1 MTTSEHPQSASV
13 GPGATGGDATATSG
27 EPEAQLEQPKPS
39 GEERKPKHRGVMQSL
54 TALCVRYVERLMPDP
69 YLFAVIL
76 TLIVAALVAL
86 LVNGASPSGMLKA
99 WYGGVWGS
107 QNIFTFA
114 FQMVLIL
121 VTGYTLAEAPVL
133 KRAIVYVASKPR
145 NQVQGALLCF
155 GVSAVLSLLNWGLG
169 LVAGALVAR
178 QVAKRFT
185 DAHFGYLI
193 AAAFMGF
200 IVWTQGLSSSIALA
214 NTDNGS
220 PINVIHKMTG
230 ITVPLKL
237 TIFQPYS
244 WLSVI
249 VVLALLALAIW
260 RMEPAQSL
268 APDPAVFED
277 EDQAEVKAEGK
288 KTFAEWLEDLWI
300 LNILVFAAG
309 IAYFCISGFALN
321 ISSMIMLFT
330 ITSALLHRT
339 PIRFIRAFTGAA
351 KVSGPLLLQYPLYG
365 GLVGLAGLSALASGH
380 RGQAAADAAGPGGRE
395 RRDAVHAAV
404 PDLHRLID
412 HQPVRAVRRWALGR
426 AGPDRG
432 RLGAGDGSAIA
443 GLSRVDLHG
452 GRRRRGGREHDPTV
466 LVAAPAC
473 DRETQCPSGDGLYDR
488 RIRDRVGGVGCHR
501 SDRALR
507 NLTSARAGCYSGSLT
522 ASKALV
528 HPSQRLVEDLHLFAA
543 LFVGWLDGAAG
554 TFGLHSGRTLA
565 SQQAEVLL
573 ACLPEPALQFLQRL
587 LIHARQSAG
596 MSRVDQRVFLLGQV
610 HMVVAS
616 PLIHILTGRTVRRI
630 AGRQVESSR
639 RGQLTFTS
647 MRLHAGLANR
657 MWRTQG
663 EVEDKGVHVDCEA
676 RPGWS

>member
-1 MTTSEHPQSASV
+1 MTTSQDPK
-13 GPGATGGDATATSG
+13 ATSEDPEATSG
-27 EPEAQLEQPKPS
+27 PSGEQPKPK
-39 GEERKPKHRGVMQSL
+39 RRGVMQSL

-86 LVNGASPSGMLKA
+86 LVKGASPGGMLKA

-133 KRAIVYVASKPR
+133 KRAIVYVAGKPR

-155 GVSAVLSLLNWGLG
+155 GVSAALSLLNWGLG

-178 QVAKRFT
+178 QLAKRFT

-220 PINVIHKMTG
+220 PINVIHRMTG

-277 EDQAEVKAEGK
+277 QDQPEVKVEGE
-288 KTFAEWLEDLWI
+288 KTFAEWLENLWI

-321 ISSMIMLFT
+321 IASMIMLFT
-330 ITSALLHRT
+330 ITSAVLHRT

-365 GLVGLAGLSALASGH
+365 GLVGLLAY
-380 RGQAAADAAGPGGRE
+380 
-395 RRDAVHAAV
+395 HAAKEAK
-404 PDLHRLID
+404 PLQTIL
-412 HQPVRAVRRWALGR
+412 A
-426 AGPDRG
+426 
-432 RLGAGDGSAIA
+432 
-443 GLSRVDLHG
+443 
-452 GRRRRGGREHDPTV
+452 E
-466 LVAAPAC
+466 
-473 DRETQCPSGDGLYDR
+473 
-488 RIRDRVGGVGCHR
+488 
-501 SDRALR
+501 
-507 NLTSARAGCYSGSLT
+507 
-522 ASKALV
+522 ALV
-528 HPSQRLVEDLHLFAA
+528 NGATQHTLPFLT
-543 LFVGWLDGAAG
+543 FVG
-554 TFGLHSGRTLA
+554 
-565 SQQAEVLL
+565 
-573 ACLPEPALQFLQRL
+573 
-587 LIHARQSAG
+587 
-596 MSRVDQRVFLLGQV
+596 
-610 HMVVAS
+610 
-616 PLIHILTGRTVRRI
+616 
-630 AGRQVESSR
+630 
-639 RGQLTFTS
+639 
-647 MRLHAGLANR
+647 
-657 MWRTQG
+657 
-663 EVEDKGVHVDCEA
+663 
-676 RPGWS
+676 

>member
-1 MTTSEHPQSASV
+1 MTMSEDPQSTSVDARVAGADATGTSEAP
-13 GPGATGGDATATSG
+13 D
-27 EPEAQLEQPKPS
+27 AQLQQPTAS
-39 GEERKPKHRGVMQSL
+39 SEERKPKRRGVMQSL

-86 LVNGASPSGMLKA
+86 LVRGASPSGMLKA

-133 KRAIVYVASKPR
+133 KRAIVYIAAKPR
-145 NQVQGALLCF
+145 NQVQAALLCF

-214 NTDNGS
+214 NTDSGS
-220 PINVIHKMTG
+220 PINVIHKLTG
-230 ITVPLKL
+230 ITVPLTL

-268 APDPAVFED
+268 APDPAVFE
-277 EDQAEVKAEGK
+277 EQDQPEVQAEGK
-288 KTFAEWLEDLWI
+288 KTFAEWLENLWI
-300 LNILVFAAG
+300 LNVLVFAAG

-321 ISSMIMLFT
+321 IASMIMLFT

-365 GLVGLAGLSALASGH
+365 GLVGLLGYLPSHAANGAKPLQTLLAQAVVSGATQYTLPFLTFIGSLAISLFVPSGGGHWAVQGPIAVDSALAI
-380 RGQAAADAAGPGGRE
+380 GQRSPAYLGLISM
-395 RRDAVHAAV
+395 AVAV
-404 PDLHRLID
+404 GEGVANMI
-412 HQPVRAVRRWALGR
+412 QPFWLLPLLAIAKLNVRQVMGFTIVAFVIGLVV
-426 AGPDRG
+426 
-432 RLGAGDGSAIA
+432 LGAATLIA
-443 GLSRVDLHG
+443 PYV
-452 GRRRRGGREHDPTV
+452 
-466 LVAAPAC
+466 
-473 DRETQCPSGDGLYDR
+473 
-488 RIRDRVGGVGCHR
+488 I
-501 SDRALR
+501 
-507 NLTSARAGCYSGSLT
+507 
-522 ASKALV
+522 
-528 HPSQRLVEDLHLFAA
+528 
-543 LFVGWLDGAAG
+543 
-554 TFGLHSGRTLA
+554 
-565 SQQAEVLL
+565 
-573 ACLPEPALQFLQRL
+573 
-587 LIHARQSAG
+587 
-596 MSRVDQRVFLLGQV
+596 
-610 HMVVAS
+610 
-616 PLIHILTGRTVRRI
+616 
-630 AGRQVESSR
+630 
-639 RGQLTFTS
+639 
-647 MRLHAGLANR
+647 
-657 MWRTQG
+657 
-663 EVEDKGVHVDCEA
+663 
-676 RPGWS
+676 

>member
-1 MTTSEHPQSASV
+1 MTANE
-13 GPGATGGDATATSG
+13 GPKATSG
-27 EPEAQLEQPKPS
+27 APEAEPEQPKPS
-39 GEERKPKHRGVMQSL
+39 VEGHKLKRRGIMQSL

-76 TLIVAALVAL
+76 SLIVAALVAL

-133 KRAIVYVASKPR
+133 KRVIVSIAAKPR

-185 DAHFGYLI
+185 QAHFGYLI
-193 AAAFMGF
+193 AAGFMGF

-214 NTDNGS
+214 NTDSGS

-249 VVLALLALAIW
+249 VVLVLLALAIS
-260 RMEPAQSL
+260 RMEPGQSL
-268 APDPAVFED
+268 APDPAVFEV
-277 EDQAEVKAEGK
+277 EDQPEVNAEGK
-288 KTFAEWLEDLWI
+288 KTFAEWLENLWI
-300 LNILVFAAG
+300 LNVLVFAAG

-330 ITSALLHRT
+330 ITSAVLHRT

-365 GLVGLAGLSALASGH
+365 GLVGLLGYLPSHAANEAKPLQTVLAQTVVSGATQYTLPFLTFIGSLVISLFVPSGGGHWAVQGPIAVGSALAI
-380 RGQAAADAAGPGGRE
+380 GQRSPAYLGLISM
-395 RRDAVHAAV
+395 AVAV
-404 PDLHRLID
+404 GEGVANMI
-412 HQPVRAVRRWALGR
+412 QPFWLL
-426 AGPDRG
+426 P
-432 RLGAGDGSAIA
+432 LLAIA
-443 GLSRVDLHG
+443 KLNV
-452 GRRRRGGREHDPTV
+452 
-466 LVAAPAC
+466 
-473 DRETQCPSGDGLYDR
+473 
-488 RIRDRVGGVGCHR
+488 
-501 SDRALR
+501 
-507 NLTSARAGCYSGSLT
+507 
-522 ASKALV
+522 
-528 HPSQRLVEDLHLFAA
+528 
-543 LFVGWLDGAAG
+543 
-554 TFGLHSGRTLA
+554 
-565 SQQAEVLL
+565 
-573 ACLPEPALQFLQRL
+573 
-587 LIHARQSAG
+587 
-596 MSRVDQRVFLLGQV
+596 
-610 HMVVAS
+610 
-616 PLIHILTGRTVRRI
+616 
-630 AGRQVESSR
+630 RQVM
-639 RGQLTFTS
+639 GFTIV
-647 MRLHAGLANR
+647 AFVIGLVVLGTTALIAPY
-657 MWRTQG
+657 
-663 EVEDKGVHVDCEA
+663 VI
-676 RPGWS
+676 

>member
-1 MTTSEHPQSASV
+1 MTTS
-13 GPGATGGDATATSG
+13 GDATATSG
-27 EPEAQLEQPKPS
+27 APEAEPEQPKPS
-39 GEERKPKHRGVMQSL
+39 VEGHKPKRRGVMQSL

-86 LVNGASPSGMLKA
+86 LVNGATPSGMLKA

-133 KRAIVYVASKPR
+133 KRAIVYIAGKPR
-145 NQVQGALLCF
+145 NQIQGALLCF

-185 DAHFGYLI
+185 EAHFGYLI

-249 VVLALLALAIW
+249 AVLALLTLAIW
-260 RMEPAQSL
+260 RMEPAESL

-277 EDQAEVKAEGK
+277 EDQPEAKAEGK
-288 KTFAEWLEDLWI
+288 KTFAEWLENLWI
-300 LNILVFAAG
+300 LNVLVFAAG
-309 IAYFCISGFALN
+309 IACFCISGFALN
-321 ISSMIMLFT
+321 IASMIMLFT
-330 ITSALLHRT
+330 VTSALLHRT

-365 GLVGLAGLSALASGH
+365 GLVGLLGYLPSHAANETKPLQTLLAQAVVSGATQYTLPFLTFIGSLVISLFVPSGGGHWAVQGPIAVGSALAIDQRSPAYLGLISM
-380 RGQAAADAAGPGGRE
+380 
-395 RRDAVHAAV
+395 AVAV
-404 PDLHRLID
+404 GEGVANMI
-412 HQPVRAVRRWALGR
+412 QPFWLL
-426 AGPDRG
+426 P
-432 RLGAGDGSAIA
+432 LLAIA
-443 GLSRVDLHG
+443 KLNV
-452 GRRRRGGREHDPTV
+452 
-466 LVAAPAC
+466 
-473 DRETQCPSGDGLYDR
+473 
-488 RIRDRVGGVGCHR
+488 
-501 SDRALR
+501 
-507 NLTSARAGCYSGSLT
+507 
-522 ASKALV
+522 
-528 HPSQRLVEDLHLFAA
+528 
-543 LFVGWLDGAAG
+543 
-554 TFGLHSGRTLA
+554 
-565 SQQAEVLL
+565 
-573 ACLPEPALQFLQRL
+573 
-587 LIHARQSAG
+587 
-596 MSRVDQRVFLLGQV
+596 
-610 HMVVAS
+610 
-616 PLIHILTGRTVRRI
+616 
-630 AGRQVESSR
+630 RQVM
-639 RGQLTFTS
+639 GFTIV
-647 MRLHAGLANR
+647 AFVIGLVVLGTTALIAPY
-657 MWRTQG
+657 
-663 EVEDKGVHVDCEA
+663 VV
-676 RPGWS
+676 

>member
-1 MTTSEHPQSASV
+1 MTTN
-13 GPGATGGDATATSG
+13 GDATATSG
-27 EPEAQLEQPKPS
+27 APEAEPEQPKPS
-39 GEERKPKHRGVMQSL
+39 VEGHKPKCRGVMQTL

-86 LVNGASPSGMLKA
+86 LVEGASPSGMLKA

-133 KRAIVYVASKPR
+133 KRAIVYIAGKPR

-155 GVSAVLSLLNWGLG
+155 GVSAVLALLNWGLG

-178 QVAKRFT
+178 RVAKRFT

-230 ITVPLKL
+230 ITVPLNL

-249 VVLALLALAIW
+249 AVLALLTLAIW
-260 RMEPAQSL
+260 RMEPAESL

-277 EDQAEVKAEGK
+277 EDQPEVKAEGK
-288 KTFAEWLEDLWI
+288 KTFAEWLENLWI
-300 LNILVFAAG
+300 LNVLVFAAG

-321 ISSMIMLFT
+321 IASMIMLFT
-330 ITSALLHRT
+330 VTSALLHRT

-365 GLVGLAGLSALASGH
+365 GLVGLLGYLPSHAAKPLQTLLAQAVVSGATQYTLPFLTFIGSLVISLFVPSGGGHWAVQGPIAVGSALAI
-380 RGQAAADAAGPGGRE
+380 GQRSPAYLGLISM
-395 RRDAVHAAV
+395 AVAV
-404 PDLHRLID
+404 GEGVANMI
-412 HQPVRAVRRWALGR
+412 QPFWLL
-426 AGPDRG
+426 P
-432 RLGAGDGSAIA
+432 LLAIA
-443 GLSRVDLHG
+443 KLNV
-452 GRRRRGGREHDPTV
+452 
-466 LVAAPAC
+466 
-473 DRETQCPSGDGLYDR
+473 
-488 RIRDRVGGVGCHR
+488 
-501 SDRALR
+501 
-507 NLTSARAGCYSGSLT
+507 
-522 ASKALV
+522 
-528 HPSQRLVEDLHLFAA
+528 
-543 LFVGWLDGAAG
+543 
-554 TFGLHSGRTLA
+554 
-565 SQQAEVLL
+565 
-573 ACLPEPALQFLQRL
+573 
-587 LIHARQSAG
+587 
-596 MSRVDQRVFLLGQV
+596 
-610 HMVVAS
+610 
-616 PLIHILTGRTVRRI
+616 
-630 AGRQVESSR
+630 RQVM
-639 RGQLTFTS
+639 GFTIV
-647 MRLHAGLANR
+647 AFVIGLVVLGTTALIAPY
-657 MWRTQG
+657 
-663 EVEDKGVHVDCEA
+663 VV
-676 RPGWS
+676 